1 MSKKYYFLGIFF
13 LGATILAGLWNSMIR
28 FQLGPR
34 MYSLETFLDWTLVT
48 NVIALVGA
56 LFVLKYYHH
65 KKYQFALVSGIVAA
79 IANFYALVIFYTMS
93 GSAQFMDHYLPA
105 LNIMLGA
112 SIVYGLCLVFS
123 MAGQRTYLRIA
134 GIFAFLI
141 SAVLFGSINWFVG
154 SPDLQASVNVEKISQ
169 WASLVANI
177 VPAFYI
183 LNFISELDDVIDNTS
198 QSTNM
203 PKYLEHGAVAIGA
216 IATMFLLV
224 YGVMITGESSVL
236 KAEGASNQYWE
247 NRNYQLALKL
257 SQQFE
262 AREFIGSKGDTLLYR
277 LLKPLDH
284 DPEEKY
290 PLVVCLH
297 HGGLHGNDNIKQL
310 SSQPAPLLAA
320 DDNRSK
326 YPAFVFAPQSP
337 EGASFGRIPYYPSI
351 DSLVFEAIV
360 ALEQEFEIDER
371 RRYVAGISGGGYGSW
386 NFISSHPEMFAAAIP
401 ICGGGDP
408 KYGPDLTKVAIWAFH
423 GKNDKSVP
431 VQLSRDMINAI
442 KAAGGDP
449 RYTEYPDKG
458 HSIWQEVMATP
469 GLIEWLFS
477 QRKDI

>member
-1 MSKKYYFLGIFF
+1 MSKKHYFFGIFF
-13 LGATILAGLWNSMIR
+13 LGATIVAGLWNSIIR

-34 MYSLETFLDWTLVT
+34 MYNLGTFLDWALVT
-48 NVIALVGA
+48 NVIALVGS
-56 LFVLKYYHH
+56 LFVLKYYHY
-65 KKYQFALVSGIVAA
+65 KKYQFTLVSGIIAA
-79 IANFYALVIFYTMS
+79 IANFYAFVIFYTMS
-93 GSAQFMDHYLPA
+93 GSVQFMNYYLPA
-105 LNIMLGA
+105 LLIMLGT
-112 SIVYGLCLVFS
+112 SIVYGLSLVFS
-123 MAGQRTYLRIA
+123 IAGQRICLRFA
-134 GIFAFLI
+134 GIFTFLI
-141 SAVLFGSINWFVG
+141 SAVLFGSIIWFMS
-154 SPDLQASVNVEKISQ
+154 SPDLQASAILEKISQ

-177 VPAFYI
+177 VPALYI
-183 LNFISELDDVIDNTS
+183 LNFMSELDVIDDTS
-198 QSTNM
+198 HSTPM
-203 PKYLEHGAVAIGA
+203 PKNLEHGSVAIGA

-236 KAEGASNQYWE
+236 KAEGASNQHWE
-247 NRNYQLALKL
+247 NRNYELAVKL

-262 AREFIGSKGDTLLYR
+262 AREFIGSNGDTLLYR

-310 SSQPAPLLAA
+310 SSQPVPLLAG

-326 YPAFVFAPQSP
+326 YPAFLFAPQSP
-337 EGASFGRIPYYPSI
+337 EGASFGRMPYYPSI
-351 DSLVFEAIV
+351 DSLVFEAIIE
-360 ALEQEFEIDER
+360 LEREFEIDEK

-386 NFISSHPEMFAAAIP
+386 NLISAHPEMFAAAIP

-408 KYGPDLTKVAIWAFH
+408 KYGSDLTKVAIWAFH

-442 KAAGGDP
+442 KAAGGNP

-458 HSIWQEVMATP
+458 HGIWQEVKATP
-469 GLIEWLFS
+469 GLLEWLFS
-477 QRKDI
+477 QRKDT